1 MDNKEQRKIY
11 TVNRLHQK
19 GERNNSTRS
28 KIQAERRQKRGNRLG
43 AHTGAAMTPHNIM
56 LRGQESRGWALKS
69 NRGEKEMNRNVE
81 RAQLDIE
88 KVDAIMKAIENTYLD
103 LEVVPDEAEKYDS
116 AVTAFYALWDL
127 VGQVREDIN
136 RLTKDLRIIDVVE
149 ATQRSQK

>member
-1 MDNKEQRKIY
+1 MGNKGQGKNY
-11 TVNRLHQK
+11 VVNRLYQK
-19 GERNNSTRS
+19 TEQNDSTRS
-28 KIQAERRQKRGNRLG
+28 KIPVERRQKRGNRLG
-43 AHTGAAMTPHNIM
+43 AHTGAAMTPHIM

-69 NRGEKEMNRNVE
+69 IRGEKEMNRNVE

-88 KVDAIMKAIENTYLD
+88 KVDAVMKAIENTYLD
-103 LEVVPDEAEKYDS
+103 FEVVPDETEKYDS

>member
-1 MDNKEQRKIY
+1 MDNKEQRKIF
-11 TVNRLHQK
+11 VVCLSHQK
-19 GERNNSTRS
+19 GERSDSTRS
-28 KIQAERRQKRGNRLG
+28 KMFVERRQKRGNRLS
-43 AHTGAAMTPHNIM
+43 AHTGAAMTPHII

-69 NRGEKEMNRNVE
+69 IRGEKEMNRNVE

-88 KVDAIMKAIENTYLD
+88 KVDAVMKAIENTYLD